1 MTGNRIMKIKK
12 IFVLSMLPLFAMAI
26 YGYGQTDVAASLTNQ
41 LNKYSQQHFQEK
53 IFTHTDKS
61 FYVCGEIIWF
71 KLYNTDAYLN
81 KPATISKVAYVELLN
96 AEHKPVLQAKIELH
110 KGKGNGSFM
119 LPFSLNSGVY
129 VLRAYTKWMKNFS
142 PDLFFEK
149 RITVVNTLKKLNRAE
164 TDTTKWD
171 IQFFPEGGNL
181 VSGLRSKVAFHAVDQ
196 NGRGIT
202 CKGIIV
208 NQNNDTITS
217 FESFRFGMGHFYFT
231 PGKGNTYK
239 AIVQSEGRVTEHN
252 LPPAYETGYVI
263 QLNSTDKQTIRLSVQ
278 SQNHGNEAISLLVHT
293 NQVVKLAQEKILSNG
308 SAEFIVRQSE
318 LGEGISHFTIFNNR
332 RQPVSERLFFK
343 QPSEK
348 LDIEVATNEKEY
360 FLRNKVN
367 VELISRVNGQAAA
380 SDFSLAVFRV
390 DSLLMVDQDD
400 IQSYLW
406 LSSELRGTIESPS
419 YYFIPD
425 NIQVEQA
432 GDNLMLTQ
440 GWSRFKW
447 EDVLNDTKPMFQYLP
462 EYEGPVVT
470 GRLRERKSG
479 LPARNTKAYLTIPG
493 EKFVFRDATSDQY
506 GNIFFNVDKFY
517 GSTDIILQA
526 HNQLNNSYIIDI
538 DLPFANNYS
547 SRKYASLFIPE
558 KWQEQLTSYSVG
570 TQVENGYVRDKK
582 LVFYLPE
589 STDTSA
595 FYGKPD
601 KTYLLD
607 DYTRFITMEE
617 VMREYVSEVRVRKQ
631 PASFTYK
638 VKNEPLNIFFD
649 NDPLVLLDGLP
660 VFDLSKLMEF
670 DPLKIKRLDLITR
683 KYFSGK
689 DVVEGIVSYS
699 TYKGNLDGFQLNPDA
714 LLVEYP
720 GLQLQREFYSPI
732 YETQQQAQ
740 SPLPDFRSLLYW
752 SPDVQTDNKGSG
764 SLSLYTSDKPGK
776 YAVVVQGIS
785 TNGIAGSKIV
795 FFNVNKQDGLKRN

>member
-1 MTGNRIMKIKK
+1 MTGNCITKIKRA
-12 IFVLSMLPLFAMAI
+12 FFLSILLLSAMAI
-26 YGYGQTDVAASLTNQ
+26 YGYGQTDIAANLTSQ

-53 IFTHTDKS
+53 LFTHTDKS

-81 KPATISKVAYVELLN
+81 KPVTVSKVAYVELSN
-96 AEHKPVLQAKIELH
+96 AEHKTVLQAKIELH
-110 KGKGNGSFM
+110 EGKGNGSFM
-119 LPFSLNSGVY
+119 LPFSINSGVY
-129 VLRAYTKWMKNFS
+129 VLRAYTNWMKNFS

-149 RITVVNTLKKLNRAE
+149 QVTVVNTLKKLSRAE
-164 TDTTKWD
+164 KDTSKLD

-196 NGRGIT
+196 NGKGIT

-208 NQNNDTITS
+208 NQKNDTITS
-217 FESFRFGMGHFYFT
+217 FESLLFGMGQFYFT
-231 PGKGNTYK
+231 PEKGNSYK
-239 AIVQSEGRVTEHN
+239 AVVQTEGKVMEHN
-252 LPPAYETGYVI
+252 LPHAYETGYVM
-263 QLNSTDKQTIRLSVQ
+263 QLNSTDKQTIRVSVQ
-278 SQNHGNEAISLLVHT
+278 SRDHDNEAIFLLIHT
-293 NQVVKLAQEKILSNG
+293 RQVVKLAQEKILSNG
-308 SAEFIVRQSE
+308 SIEFIISKNE
-318 LGEGISHFTIFNNR
+318 LGEGISHFTLFNNK
-332 RQPVSERLFFK
+332 RQPICERLFFI

-360 FLRNKVN
+360 PLRNKVN
-367 VELISRVNGQAAA
+367 IELTSRVNGQAAA
-380 SDFSLAVFRV
+380 SDLSLAVFRV
-390 DSLLMVDQDD
+390 DSLQTVGQDD

-419 YYFIPD
+419 YYFIPND
-425 NIQVEQA
+425 LQVDEA
-432 GDNLMLTQ
+432 ADNLMLTQ

-447 EDVLNDTKPMFQYLP
+447 ENVLNDTKPMFQYLP

-470 GRLRERKSG
+470 GRVREKKSG
-479 LPARNTKAYLTIPG
+479 LPARNIKAYLTIPA
-493 EKFVFRDATSDQY
+493 EKFVFRDATSNQY
-506 GNIFFNVDKFY
+506 GNIFFNLDKFY

-526 HNQLNNSYIIDI
+526 HNQLNDSYIIDI
-538 DLPFANNYS
+538 DLPFANNFS
-547 SRKYASLFIPE
+547 SRKYTSFFLPE
-558 KWQEQLTSYSVG
+558 KWQEQLTSYSVN

-589 STDTSA
+589 STDTTA

-631 PASFTYK
+631 PNSFTYK
-638 VKNEPLNIFFD
+638 VKNEPLNVFFD

-660 VFDLSKLMEF
+660 VFDVSKLMEF

-689 DVVEGIVSYS
+689 DVIEGIVSYT

-752 SPDVQTDNKGSG
+752 SPDVQTGNKGNR
-764 SLSLYTSDKPGK
+764 SLSFYISDRPGK

-785 TNGIAGSKIV
+785 SSGVAGSKVV
-795 FFNVNKQDGLKRN
+795 FLNVNR